1 MRFRDIKKHV
11 TGASVMGLAA
21 TLCLLTLLWSVDAA
35 EREKYQL
42 QNHKQMRD
50 IVGAVRANLE
60 ASINRRIHL
69 LQGLSAFVIANPHF
83 DENEFQAFVREL
95 GSGLDGVR
103 SLQLAPKAVVTHIHP
118 LQGNEAAKGHDLLND
133 PQRHDAVQKAIDA
146 KKLIL
151 AGPVE
156 LRQGGK
162 ALIGRLPIFL
172 NDAKD
177 GTSFWGLAI
186 MVIDFTPLLQ
196 ESRLFDPSPYMEIA
210 LRGKDGLGARG
221 ALFFGPE
228 SAFQD
233 DAVTQEITLP
243 NGSWQ
248 VAARPRHGWP
258 TDWPG
263 RALFLALGGVLSL
276 LVGVAIHHLIRKPQR
291 LQQALDEGE
300 LQLRALSTAIR
311 SVATA
316 VVITNRDGV
325 IEWVNPAFSE
335 ETGYTPEEII
345 GRTHAVL
352 KSGLQPA
359 AFYRELW
366 ETILAGRTWRGEFT
380 NRHKKGHLYVEESV
394 ITPVMDKD
402 NQIERFIAIKQ
413 DVTRR
418 RQAETALK
426 ASHLRFRSLIQSASD
441 AIIIANQEGRIETW
455 NRGAREMFGY
465 EEEEVHDH
473 PLEFIIPPEYRERH
487 RARLAGFDMRDTT
500 DMRLTR
506 ITRELSGLRKSG
518 ETFPVELSLSHWKL
532 GESHYHLAIIRDLTA
547 RKQTERQ
554 LKEYAEKLETMVE
567 ERTRQLLHT
576 ERLATLGTFA
586 AGIGHEIKNPNSF
599 ITGNIAFLRQFWS
612 QAAPLLEQAAAT
624 DPKGRVARFLTEV
637 QPALEGIEKGSQRIT
652 TIIDSLK
659 SYASGNRETGKRAVA
674 LREPLRE
681 ARTLLQHR
689 LKHGVR
695 LEESLP
701 EDLTLTCNAQEI
713 SQVFINL
720 FTNAM
725 DAMEEHGVTDRFI
738 EVEGRWEGDG
748 VRIVV
753 RDNGPGIPKES
764 RARIFEPFVTT
775 KGPTRGTGLGLSIVK
790 GIVEGHLGRISLLDD
805 GGPGAGFLIE
815 FPGPT
820 APPTG

>member
-1 MRFRDIKKHV
+1 MRLRDIKQHV
-11 TGASVMGLAA
+11 TGASVMGLA
-21 TLCLLTLLWSVDAA
+21 TSLCLLALLWSVDAA
-35 EREKYQL
+35 EREKFQL
-42 QNHKQMRD
+42 QTHTHMQETL
-50 IVGAVRANLE
+50 GAIRANLE

-69 LQGLSAFVIANPHF
+69 LQGLSAFVIANPRF
-83 DENEFQAFVREL
+83 TENEFQAFVREL
-95 GSGLDGVR
+95 GSGLEGLR
-103 SLQLAPKAVVTHIHP
+103 SLQLAPNAVVTHIHP
-118 LQGNEAAKGHDLLND
+118 LQGNEAARGHDLLND
-133 PQRHDAVQKAIDA
+133 PQRRDAVQKAIDA
-146 KKLIL
+146 RRLIL

-172 NDAKD
+172 NDTKAD
-177 GTSFWGLAI
+177 TSFWGLAI

-196 ESRLFDPSPYMEIA
+196 EGRLYDPSPSMEIA
-210 LRGKDGLGARG
+210 LRGKDGLGATG
-221 ALFFGPE
+221 ELFFGPE
-228 SAFQD
+228 SAFQN

-243 NGSWQ
+243 NGSWRI
-248 VAARPRHGWP
+248 AARPRHGWP
-258 TDWPG
+258 AGWPG
-263 RALFLALGGVLSL
+263 REVFLALGGVISL
-276 LVGVAIHHLIRKPQR
+276 LIGGGIFHLVRKPQR

-300 LQLRALSTAIR
+300 LQLRTLSTAIR

-325 IEWVNPAFSE
+325 IEWVNPAFSQ
-335 ETGYTPEEII
+335 ETGYTPDEII

-352 KSGLQPA
+352 KSGLQPP

-380 NRHKKGHLYVEESV
+380 NRHKQGHLYVEESV
-394 ITPVMDKD
+394 ITPVMDKE
-402 NQIERFIAIKQ
+402 NQVERFIAIKQ

-455 NRGAREMFGY
+455 NRGARELFGY

-473 PLEFIIPPEYRERH
+473 TLEFIIPPEYRERH

-500 DMRLTR
+500 DLRLTS
-506 ITRELSGLRKSG
+506 ITRELSGLRKNG
-518 ETFPVELSLSHWKL
+518 ETFPMELALSHWKM
-532 GESHYHLAIIRDLTA
+532 GETHYHLAIIRDLTN
-547 RKQTERQ
+547 RKRTERQ
-554 LKEYAEKLETMVE
+554 LKEYAEKLESMVE

-599 ITGNIAFLRQFWS
+599 ITGNIAFLRQFWQ

-624 DPKGRVARFLTEV
+624 DPRGRVARFLTEV

-659 SYASGNRETGKRAVA
+659 SYASGNRETGRRAVA
-674 LREPLRE
+674 LREPLQE

-689 LKHGVR
+689 LKHGIR
-695 LEESLP
+695 LEVSIP
-701 EDLTLTCNAQEI
+701 EALTLTCNAQEI

-720 FTNAM
+720 FNNAM
-725 DAMEEHGVTDRFI
+725 DAMEEHRVADPCIQVDGRR
-738 EVEGRWEGDG
+738 EGSGI
-748 VRIVV
+748 RILV
-753 RDNGPGIPKES
+753 RDNGPGIPVEK

-790 GIVEGHLGRISLLDD
+790 GIVEGHQGRISIQDD
-805 GGPGAGFLIE
+805 GLPGAAFLIE
-815 FPGPT
+815 FPDPS
-820 APPTG
+820 APPAP